1 MEREENMIARVTSAA
16 VLATI
21 LAVSAAQAQNVR
33 LTGTIVSADATT
45 LVVKTDKGEE
55 AKVNISDKMPVS
67 AVVKKTVADIK
78 PGNFLGV
85 GAIPQAD
92 GSQKA
97 VRINIFPV
105 PNNEGFRP
113 GWDGAP
119 GGTMTNATVDTSVS
133 SVEGQV
139 IMLKYKDGE
148 KKIIVE
154 PNTNII
160 TSVNGDK
167 NDLKPGAKVSVAN
180 AVKGANGNY
189 DAPKINV
196 GRDGVTP

>member
-1 MEREENMIARVTSAA
+1 MKREENMIARIATAAALVTA
-16 VLATI
+16 LAI
-21 LAVSAAQAQNVR
+21 SSAQAQAVR
-33 LTGTIVSADATT
+33 LSGTIVSADGTV
-45 LVVKTDKGEE
+45 LVIKTDKGEE

-78 PGNFLGV
+78 PGNFIGV

-97 VRINIFPV
+97 VRINIFAAPS
-105 PNNEGFRP
+105 NEGFRP

-119 GGTMTNATVDTSVS
+119 GGTMTNATVDTSVE
-133 SVEGQV
+133 SVDGQV

-148 KKIIVE
+148 KKIIVA

-167 NDLKPGAKVSVAN
+167 GDLKPGAKVAIAN
-180 AVKGANGNY
+180 AVKGADGAY

>member
-1 MEREENMIARVTSAA
+1 MIVRIASAA
-16 VLATI
+16 ALVTA
-21 LAVSAAQAQNVR
+21 LAVSSAQAQQVR
-33 LTGTIVSADATT
+33 LEGTIVSADATT
-45 LVVKTDKGEE
+45 LVVKTNKGEE
-55 AKVNISDKMPVS
+55 AKVNISDKTPVS

-78 PGNFLGV
+78 PGNFIGV

-97 VRINIFPV
+97 VRINIFAAPS
-105 PNNEGFRP
+105 NEGFRP

-119 GGTMTNATVDTSVS
+119 GGTMTNATVDTSVAS
-133 SVEGQV
+133 NDGHV

-160 TSVNGDK
+160 TSVTGDK
-167 NDLKPGAKVSVAN
+167 NDLKPGAKVAIAN

-196 GRDGVTP
+196 GRDGVVP